1 MSFQV
6 LLVDDSRL
14 TRRIVADTLREL
26 PGLEIAGEAENG
38 RQCLEALAA
47 KKFDLVIMDV
57 EMPELDGISTL
68 KEMAA
73 RIPVERRPAVLMLS
87 VLTQNGALTT
97 FRALDLG
104 ALDFVPKPSANTG
117 LDLEA
122 IQVLLHGKVREIMQ
136 SVSDRNVAA
145 RKLVSAGSPA
155 FHSLP
160 ASTGSLETA
169 PAGIPEV
176 SRPQTKPTPGGYEM
190 LVIGCSTGGP
200 QALQEIFR
208 ALPGG
213 FPVPILIVQHMP
225 PFFTAAFADRLNGLG
240 PLTVV
245 EAISGMSL
253 KAGHA
258 YLAPGDRHMLIR
270 KNGNEY
276 LTELSDDPPLRAH
289 RPAIDKTLLSAV
301 QAAGRR
307 VGALIMTGMGRDGVE
322 GMEALAGVGG
332 LTLAQDEA
340 SSVVFGMNRRAI
352 EAGAIY
358 QVVELKNVVEVLSVY
373 FP

>member
-14 TRRIVADTLREL
+14 TRRIVADTLEEL
-26 PGLEIAGEAENG
+26 PDLEIVGEAENG
-38 RQCLEALAA
+38 RECLNILATA
-47 KKFDLVIMDV
+47 RRVDLVIMDV
-57 EMPELDGISTL
+57 EMPVLDGISTL
-68 KEMAA
+68 KEMSA
-73 RIPVERRPAVLMLS
+73 RIPADRRPAVLMLS
-87 VLTQNGALTT
+87 VLTQHGALTT

-122 IQVLLHGKVREIMQ
+122 IQFLLLGRVREIMQ
-136 SVSDRNVAA
+136 SKREQAVVARTLVPSVSGVALA
-145 RKLVSAGSPA
+145 D
-155 FHSLP
+155 
-160 ASTGSLETA
+160 
-169 PAGIPEV
+169 PAGLTGPAQVEV
-176 SRPQTKPTPGGYEM
+176 KRSHIKPVPGSYEM

-200 QALQEIFR
+200 QALQGIFR
-208 ALPGG
+208 ALPKS
-213 FPVPILIVQHMP
+213 FPVPILVVQHMP

-240 PLTVV
+240 PMTVV

-253 KAGHA
+253 KPGHA

-301 QAAGRR
+301 DVAGRR
-307 VGALIMTGMGRDGVE
+307 VCALIMTGMGRDGVE
-322 GMEALAGVGG
+322 GMEALDQVGG

-352 EAGAIY
+352 ESGAIY

>member
-1 MSFQV
+1 MSFRV

-14 TRRIVADTLREL
+14 TRRIVADTLAEL
-26 PGLEIAGEAENG
+26 PGLEVAGEAANG
-38 RQCLEALAA
+38 RECLEILALQ
-47 KKFDLVIMDV
+47 KVDLVIMDV
-57 EMPELDGISTL
+57 EMPELDGIATL
-68 KEMAA
+68 KEISV
-73 RIPVERRPAVLMLS
+73 RIPPERRPAVLMLS
-87 VLTQNGALTT
+87 VLTQHGALTT

-122 IQVLLHGKVREIMQ
+122 IKLLLHGKVREIMQ
-136 SVSDRNVAA
+136 SVADRGALA
-145 RKLVSAGSPA
+145 RKLVPSAAGSA
-155 FHSLP
+155 P
-160 ASTGSLETA
+160 ASASQNSLQDTIPGSAVEIR
-169 PAGIPEV
+169 G
-176 SRPQTKPTPGGYEM
+176 PQTKPTPGGYEM
-190 LVIGCSTGGP
+190 FVIGCSTGGP

-208 ALPGG
+208 ALPGD

-240 PLTVV
+240 PITVV
-245 EAISGMSL
+245 EAISGMPL
-253 KAGHA
+253 KPGHA
-258 YLAPGDRHMLIR
+258 YLAPGDRHMLVR

-276 LTELSDDPPLRAH
+276 LTVLNEDPPLRAH

-301 QAAGRR
+301 EAAGKR

-358 QVVELKNVVEVLSVY
+358 RVVELKNVVEVLSVY

>member
-1 MSFQV
+1 MSFRV

-14 TRRIVADTLREL
+14 TRRIVADTLAEIS
-26 PGLEIAGEAENG
+26 GLTIVGEAENG
-38 RQCLEALAA
+38 RECLEILATA
-47 KKFDLVIMDV
+47 KVDLVIMDV

-68 KEMAA
+68 KEMSLRFAA
-73 RIPVERRPAVLMLS
+73 DRRPAVLMLS
-87 VLTQNGALTT
+87 VLTQHGALTT

-117 LDLEA
+117 LDLDA
-122 IQVLLHGKVREIMQ
+122 IRVLLLGKVREIMQ
-136 SVSDRNVAA
+136 SVQERATA
-145 RKLVSAGSPA
+145 GRLVSTAVG
-155 FHSLP
+155 
-160 ASTGSLETA
+160 STGSIASAA
-169 PAGIPEV
+169 PASSGV
-176 SRPQTKPTPGGYEM
+176 ATHARRFRPTPGGYEM

-208 ALPGG
+208 KLPAS
-213 FPVPILIVQHMP
+213 FPAPILIVQHMP

-240 PLTVV
+240 SLTVV

-253 KAGHA
+253 KPGHA
-258 YLAPGDRHMLIR
+258 YLAPGDRHMLLR

-301 QAAGRR
+301 EVAGQG
-307 VGALIMTGMGRDGVE
+307 VAALIMTGMGRDGVE
-322 GMEALAGVGG
+322 GVEALAQAGG

-352 EAGAIY
+352 ESGSIY
-358 QVVELKNVVEVLSVY
+358 QVVELKNVVEVLSGY